1 MSDFEWSDVEE
12 DIVVESVAAI
22 AVYFDP
28 KGAVVIRQQGDEAIS
43 EDKAVVFPAIQMGKL
58 IAMQSNLD
66 D

>member
-28 KGAVVIRQQGDEAIS
+28 KGAVVIRQQGDDAVS
-43 EDKAVVFPAIQMGKL
+43 ED
-58 IAMQSNLD
+58 QSSRSTSNPNG
-66 D
+66 